1 MAGSRFATGRVVHR
15 RVSFHNPY
23 AGLRALLEA
32 TRELSLE
39 ELAELQLELGYV
51 DRALAIY
58 ERLLLAEPKNLAYR
72 GRCEWLAR
80 LSMAQAR
87 RRRAVPAREAPGHT
101 TQPGHA
107 SPPPPTRASILPLP
121 MVRVR

>member
-1 MAGSRFATGRVVHR
+1 MPGSRLATVRGVHKRVG
-15 RVSFHNPY
+15 SHNPY
-23 AGLRALLEA
+23 VGLRALLDA

-87 RRRAVPAREAPGHT
+87 LRRAVPARDATGHPTQSGHSGTTPAP
-101 TQPGHA
+101 
-107 SPPPPTRASILPLP
+107 ASIRPVRI
-121 MVRVR
+121 VRVR